1 MSDIDDDA
9 IVGPIILPCA
19 PQSYATPALTVLFV
33 GVAVVF
39 FGLYATGREGF
50 PQVFET
56 ASGLGLSLMCLGFSF
71 LLDSRPPSNL
81 EFDIGARRLV
91 IRESFFVRAMPSVAV
106 PYAAIERMEIGEPG
120 FRRRVPVRILLKNG
134 GSMTFRIT
142 GSEQPIDEQFTSKVG
157 LASVSEDTSEDLVLP
172 YAPAGESD
180 ATAGLLREFDGNGE
194 VSLVWKPKAFGRA
207 IRFRLLSVLSLV
219 LVAWA
224 LRGEVDPA
232 IPAVILAIV
241 AVGTVVV
248 LYRLALTQRRE
259 FVAYVDPEALSIRSR
274 GIGYSVTIPRDEFVR
289 CGSFLDP
296 DDPVR
301 YLDVHGP
308 DPEKFAGGPIRPAID
323 ADGATVGVR
332 IPIGRLTYGEAI
344 GLAGRIEAALRT
356 TVEQMQGEETTGE
369 PATGEQA

>member
-19 PQSYATPALTVLFV
+19 PQPYATPALTVLFI
-33 GVAVVF
+33 GLAVVF
-39 FGLYATGREGF
+39 FGLYATGQEGVS
-50 PQVFET
+50 QVFEA

-71 LLDSRPPSNL
+71 LLDSRPPANL

-91 IRESFFVRAMPSVAV
+91 IRESFFVRAMPSLAV

-120 FRRRVPVRILLKNG
+120 FRHRVPVRLLLKNG

-142 GSEQPIDEQFTSKVG
+142 GSERPIDEQFMSNVG
-157 LASVSEDTSEDLVLP
+157 LARVAEDRSEDLVLP

-180 ATAGLLREFDGNGE
+180 ATAGLLREFEGNGE

-224 LRGEVDPA
+224 LSGEVA
-232 IPAVILAIV
+232 PAVPATILAIV
-241 AVGTVVV
+241 AVGTVIM

-259 FVAYVDPEALSIRSR
+259 FVAYIDTEALAIRSR
-274 GIGYSVTIPRDEFVR
+274 GVGYSITIPRDEFVR

-308 DPEKFAGGPIRPAID
+308 DPEKYADGVIRPAID

-356 TVEQMQGEETTGE
+356 TVEQTDESET
-369 PATGEQA
+369 

>member
-1 MSDIDDDA
+1 MSDFDDDDA
-9 IVGPIILPCA
+9 PVGPIFLPCA
-19 PQSYATPALTVLFV
+19 PQPHATPALTVLFT
-33 GVAVVF
+33 GLAVVF
-39 FGLYATGREGF
+39 FGLYATGQENVS
-50 PQVFET
+50 QLLEA

-71 LLDSRPPSNL
+71 LLDSRPPANL
-81 EFDIGARRLV
+81 EFDIGAQRLV

-134 GSMTFRIT
+134 GNMTFRIA
-142 GSEQPIDEQFTSKVG
+142 GSERPIDEHFVSDVG
-157 LASVSEDTSEDLVLP
+157 LARVADDSSEELVLP

-180 ATAGLLREFDGNGE
+180 ATAGLLREFEGSGE

-207 IRFRLLSVLSLV
+207 VRFRLLSVLSLV

-224 LRGEVDPA
+224 LGGEVA
-232 IPAVILAIV
+232 TEITTTILAIV
-241 AVGTVVV
+241 AVGTVFM
-248 LYRLALTQRRE
+248 LYRFALTQRRE
-259 FVAYVDPEALSIRSR
+259 FVAYIDTEALTIRSR
-274 GIGYSVTIPRDEFVR
+274 GVGYSITIPRDEFVR

-296 DDPVR
+296 DDPMR

-308 DPEKFAGGPIRPAID
+308 DPEKYAGGVIRPATD

-356 TVEQMQGEETTGE
+356 TVEQMTGDEE
-369 PATGEQA
+369 